1 MRLFAMV
8 TTKASKDYTGYALK
22 SFFQH
27 TFLRS
32 YDHVVL
38 IDNDKSF
45 SLEECAAIVP
55 LQNQNNFEYVANE
68 TPKSFSQ
75 NVNFAL
81 SHAAPHAADLFFL
94 NNDLIFTPGWLDSL
108 VVSERALLSP
118 LSNRERQHE
127 FNDFKWGNHL
137 YLDDYL
143 SRQSDLTQIVHQH
156 ASELFGYQTVLS
168 LPFFCIKLP
177 YIVYSE
183 LGLFDERFS
192 PGGAEDNDYC
202 LRAAEAGIPV
212 KYALSSYILHFSGKS
227 TWDGAESKSA
237 AKQRRETF
245 THKFREKWG
254 TILTRLLIDE
264 DNSVIDAIPHAI
276 KIDMARDDYRSFLQ
290 FCASE
295 KK

>member
-1 MRLFAMV
+1 MV
-8 TTKASKDYTGYALK
+8 TTKASKAYTSYALQ
-22 SFFQH
+22 SFFEH

-38 IDNDKSF
+38 IDNDQSF
-45 SLEECAAIVP
+45 SLAESIANIP
-55 LQNQNNFEYVANE
+55 LQKQTQFEYLANAE
-68 TPKSFSQ
+68 PKSFSQ

-81 SHAAPHAADLFFL
+81 AHAAPLAADLFFL
-94 NNDLIFTPGWLDSL
+94 NNDLIFTPGWLEPL
-108 VVSERALLSP
+108 LVSERSLLSP
-118 LSNRERQHE
+118 LSNREMQHE
-127 FNDFKWGNHL
+127 HNNFRWSNHL

-143 SRQSDLTQIVHQH
+143 SRQSDLTQIVLQH
-156 ASELFGYQTVLS
+156 KNRHYGYQSVLS

-202 LRAAEAGIPV
+202 LRAAAAGIPV

-237 AKQRRETF
+237 AKHRRDHF
-245 THKFREKWG
+245 TAKFREKWG
-254 TILTRLLIDE
+254 NALTRLLIDE
-264 DNSVIDAIPHAI
+264 DNSVLAAIPDGI
-276 KIDMARDDYRSFLQ
+276 KKDMARADYRSLLQ
-290 FCASE
+290 FCTNE
-295 KK
+295 QK